1 MTQAGRI
8 AEQHQGETYMRK
20 SILGLSALAVAAM
33 SAPALAQDAP
43 ASDLTVTGNAAVVTD
58 YRFRGISQTDKRFAL
73 QGGITV
79 THSSG
84 FYVSTWGSSIDD
96 YVANGSDQ
104 ELDLI
109 AGYSKTIGAAT
120 VDVGV
125 LYYYYPGS
133 GGINSDFVEPYASIK
148 GTFGPATAKLTA
160 NYAPK
165 SRALSVDGG
174 VTKEDNLYLAGDLS
188 ASIPNTPLGVS
199 AHLGHSFGPSYLTI
213 GKEYTDWNVGAT
225 YTWSHLTFGVSYVD
239 TDKSLYS
246 PSGRN
251 ISKAGVVGSITASF

>member
-1 MTQAGRI
+1 
-8 AEQHQGETYMRK
+8 MRK
-20 SILGLSALAVAAM
+20 SILGLSAVALAVLSVPAFAQDEP
-33 SAPALAQDAP
+33 APA
-43 ASDLTVTGNAAVVTD
+43 LTVTGSAAVVSD

-73 QGGITV
+73 QGGLTV
-79 THSSG
+79 THESG

-96 YVANGSDQ
+96 YVAAGSDQ

-109 AGYSKTIGAAT
+109 AGYSRTFGAAT

-133 GGINSDFVEPYASIK
+133 GGANTDFVEPYASIK
-148 GTFGPATAKLTA
+148 GTFGPATAKLSA
-160 NYAPK
+160 AYAPK

-174 VTKEDNLYLAGDLS
+174 LTREDNLYVAGDLAVS
-188 ASIPNTPLGVS
+188 VPSTPLGVS

-213 GKEYTDWNVGAT
+213 GDEYTDWSVGAT

>member
-1 MTQAGRI
+1 
-8 AEQHQGETYMRK
+8 MRK
-20 SILGLSALAVAAM
+20 SILGLSAVALAALSV
-33 SAPALAQDAP
+33 PALAQDEP
-43 ASDLTVTGNAAVVTD
+43 TSELTVTGNAAVVSD

-79 THSSG
+79 THESG

-96 YVANGSDQ
+96 YVAAGSDQ

-109 AGYSKTIGAAT
+109 AGYSRTFGAAT

-133 GGINSDFVEPYASIK
+133 GGANTDFVEPYASIK
-148 GTFGPATAKLTA
+148 GTFGPATAKLSA
-160 NYAPK
+160 AYAPK

-174 VTKEDNLYLAGDLS
+174 LTREDNLYVAGDLA
-188 ASIPNTPLGVS
+188 ASVPNTPLGVS

-213 GKEYTDWNVGAT
+213 GDEYTDWSIGAT

-251 ISKAGVVGSITASF
+251 VSKAGVVGSITASF

>member
-1 MTQAGRI
+1 
-8 AEQHQGETYMRK
+8 MRK
-20 SILGLSALAVAAM
+20 SILGLSAIALAALSM
-33 SAPALAQDAP
+33 PALAQDESTP
-43 ASDLTVTGNAAVVTD
+43 DLTVTGNAAVVTD
-58 YRFRGISQTDKRFAL
+58 YRFRGISQSDKRFAL

-79 THSSG
+79 THASG

-133 GGINSDFVEPYASIK
+133 AGANTDFVEPYASIK

-174 VTKEDNLYLAGDLS
+174 LTKEDNFYLAGDLS
-188 ASIPNTPLGVS
+188 ASVPNTPLGLT

-213 GKEYTDWNVGAT
+213 GKECTDWNIGAT

-239 TDKSLYS
+239 TDKSSYS
-246 PSGRN
+246 GTTGRN
-251 ISKAGVVGSITASF
+251 ISKAGVVGSVTASF

>member
-1 MTQAGRI
+1 
-8 AEQHQGETYMRK
+8 MRK
-20 SILGLSALAVAAM
+20 SILGLSAVALVAL
-33 SAPALAQDAP
+33 SAPALAQDEPTP
-43 ASDLTVTGNAAVVTD
+43 ALTVTGNAAVVTD

-79 THSSG
+79 THESG

-96 YVANGSDQ
+96 YVAAGSDQ

-109 AGYSKTIGAAT
+109 AGYSKTVGAAT
-120 VDVGV
+120 FDLGV

-133 GGINSDFVEPYASIK
+133 GGANTDFVEPYASVK

-165 SRALSVDGG
+165 AKALSVGNG
-174 VTKEDNLYLAGDLS
+174 KEDNLYVAGDLS
-188 ASIPNTPLGVS
+188 ATIPNTPLGVS

-213 GKEYTDWNVGAT
+213 GKEYTDWNIGAT

-239 TDKSLYS
+239 TDKSLFS

-251 ISKAGVVGSITASF
+251 ISKAGVVGSVTASF

>member
-1 MTQAGRI
+1 
-8 AEQHQGETYMRK
+8 MRK
-20 SILGLSALAVAAM
+20 SILGLSAVALAVLSVPAFAQDEA
-33 SAPALAQDAP
+33 APA
-43 ASDLTVTGNAAVVTD
+43 LTVTGSAAVVSD
-58 YRFRGISQTDKRFAL
+58 YRFRGISQSDKRFAL
-73 QGGITV
+73 QGGLTV
-79 THSSG
+79 THESG

-96 YVANGSDQ
+96 YVAAGSDQ

-109 AGYSKTIGAAT
+109 AGYSRTFGAAT

-133 GGINSDFVEPYASIK
+133 GGANTDFVEPYASIK
-148 GTFGPATAKLTA
+148 GTFGPATAKLSA
-160 NYAPK
+160 AYAPK

-174 VTKEDNLYLAGDLS
+174 LTREDNLYVAGDIA
-188 ASIPNTPLGVS
+188 ASVPNTPLGVS

-213 GKEYTDWNVGAT
+213 GDEYTDWSVGAT